1 MVTDDVGGSG
11 GGGGRRPDGG
21 GCMVG
26 GVVGSFVPILLPI
39 SPFSPY
45 GRARRVPV
53 AAHCAPSSS

>member
-1 MVTDDVGGSG
+1 MMLVVVAVVVVASG
-11 GGGGRRPDGG
+11 WWWLYG
-21 GCMVG
+21 G

-45 GRARRVPV
+45 GRARRAPV